1 MMKRILL
8 SITGCA
14 LLINSLW
21 LLSLG
26 KIHFGI
32 LLPIAISLVF
42 IACAIFYP
50 AIQRALTQYPWLKKI
65 WQWSWAA
72 FGLWLISLAV
82 FFAYLQY
89 AVQQSSSIPQVT
101 AIIVLGSGI
110 ENGQPSP
117 TLKARLDAA
126 VPVVQQNP
134 HAALIITGGLGMHE
148 QVSEAAVM
156 KQYLVQNYHL
166 AAEHIYLE
174 DQSTSTAQ
182 NLSNSKALLTAIKIS
197 LDQPI
202 AIVTSDFHLPR
213 AAAIAKHEGYRNI
226 YSVSAPTPLYI
237 RYNSWLREYFAYASG
252 LLLNEYELN

>member
-8 SITGCA
+8 SLTGCA
-14 LLINSLW
+14 LLINSLR

-32 LLPIAISLVF
+32 LLPLTISLFF
-42 IACAIFYP
+42 IACALFYP
-50 AIQRALTQYPWLKKI
+50 AIQRALIRHPLLKKI
-65 WQWSWAA
+65 WRLSWFA
-72 FGLWLISLAV
+72 FGLWLISLVA

-89 AVQQSSSIPQVT
+89 AVQQSSAIPPVK

-126 VPVVQQNP
+126 VPAVQNNP
-134 HAALIITGGLGMHE
+134 HAALIMTGGLGVNE

-156 KQYLVQNYHL
+156 KQYLLRNYPL
-166 AAEHIYLE
+166 TEDNIYLE
-174 DQSTSTAQ
+174 DQSTSTAL
-182 NLSNSKALLTAIKIS
+182 NLSNTKAILKTLNIQ
-197 LDQPI
+197 LNQPI

-213 AAAIAKHEGYRNI
+213 AAAIAKHEGYSNI
-226 YSVSAPTPLYI
+226 HCISAPTPLYI